1 MKNRPLKTW
10 LILITL
16 ALFGLNFT
24 PVLAQVLEVEV
35 IGGGYRLVGPET
47 ISFPKVMA
55 SLEAQ
60 SSIQDIRDLNEQD
73 EQNPQ
78 STTASDYILIE
89 DRNGGNAFNVTVK
102 ADDFTDQQTGQ
113 TISNSNFFIK
123 NKNGKGQDISANNSA
138 TSLSGV
144 ALHTDTNSFA
154 SLNIE
159 RTLFTGD
166 GAKPGSW
173 RIYPVFK
180 INVPANTVPGTYRST
195 LTFTII

>member
-1 MKNRPLKTW
+1 MKKPAFKTW
-10 LILITL
+10 LIVITL

-35 IGGGYRLVGPET
+35 IGGGYRLIGPDT
-47 ISFPKVMA
+47 ISFPNITA
-55 SLEAQ
+55 SFEAQ
-60 SSIQDIRDLNEQD
+60 PSVRDIRDLNEQD

-89 DRNGGNAFNVTVK
+89 DRNGGNVFNVTVS
-102 ADDFTDQQTGQ
+102 ADDLANPETGK

-123 NKNGKGQDISANNSA
+123 NKNGTGQDIIANNAS
-138 TSLSGV
+138 TVLSGV

-166 GAKPGSW
+166 GSAPGSW

-180 INVPANTVPGTYRST
+180 INVPAETIPGTYRST
-195 LTFTII
+195 LTFTVI